1 LTNYIWRYRRLATRG
16 LLALFLPLWLVPQ
29 AIAQPAVTAVRVGAH
44 EDKTRFVLELTEA
57 PRYRVFTLDNPYR
70 VVIDLPELEWR
81 PDSGALPSGAGMI
94 SAMRFGL
101 FAPGTSRVVLD
112 VSRPVLVKTVFT
124 IPPGA
129 GQTHRLVVDIA
140 PATPQQFAAARA
152 TPIVSTPPLEPLR
165 TAMPAVPAP
174 RADDRPMIVIDP
186 GHGGVD
192 PGAHSI
198 SGADEKDIT
207 LAYAFELKRQLEA
220 TGRYRVAM
228 TRDRDIFLQ
237 LRDRVEMAQRLG
249 GDLFISLHAN
259 NHRSRNIKGVSVYT
273 LSEQASDSEAE
284 ALAAKENKADIIAGI
299 DLSDQTEVVS
309 KILIDLA
316 QRETMNLSK
325 QLGNTMVH
333 ELGKVTALLAN
344 THRFAGF
351 AVLKSPTVPSVLV
364 EVGYL
369 SNREE
374 EKLLRTPQHKAVVT
388 TATIKAI
395 DEYFQAQKTLNRS

>member
-1 LTNYIWRYRRLATRG
+1 MRG
-16 LLALFLPLWLVPQ
+16 LLALFLSLWLVPE
-29 AIAQPAVTAVRVGAH
+29 AMAQPAVTAVRVGAH

-57 PRYRVFTLDNPYR
+57 PRYRVFTLDDPYR
-70 VVIDLPELEWR
+70 VVIDLPELQWR
-81 PDSGALPSGAGMI
+81 PASSEPPGGAGLI
-94 SAMRFGL
+94 AAMRFGL

-112 VSRPVLVKTVFT
+112 VSRPVLVKSVFT

-129 GQTHRLVVDIA
+129 GQSHRLVIDIA

-152 TPIVSTPPLEPLR
+152 TPIVSSPPLEPLR
-165 TAMPAVPAP
+165 TATPAVPAP
-174 RADDRPMIVIDP
+174 RADDRPTIVIDP

-192 PGAHSI
+192 P
-198 SGADEKDIT
+198 DIA
-207 LAYAFELKRQLEA
+207 LDYAFELKRQLEA

-259 NHRSRNIKGVSVYT
+259 NHRSREIKGASVYT
-273 LSEQASDSEAE
+273 LSEKSSDSEAA

-325 QLGNTMVH
+325 QLGNTMVD

-351 AVLKSPTVPSVLV
+351 AVLKSPTVPSILV
-364 EVGYL
+364 EIGYL
-369 SNREE
+369 SNRAEE
-374 EKLLRTPQHKAVVT
+374 RLLRSPQHRAKIMA
-388 TATIKAI
+388 ATIKAI
-395 DEYFQAQKTLNRS
+395 DAYFRVQKALNRS

>member
-1 LTNYIWRYRRLATRG
+1 MRG
-16 LLALFLPLWLVPQ
+16 FLALFLPLWLVSQ
-29 AIAQPAVTAVRVGAH
+29 AMAQPAVTAVRVGAH

-57 PRYRVFTLDNPYR
+57 PRYRVFTLDDPYR
-70 VVIDLPELEWR
+70 VVIDLPELQWR
-81 PDSGALPSGAGMI
+81 PDSGALSEGAGVI

-112 VSRPVLVKTVFT
+112 VSRPVLVKTVFAM
-124 IPPGA
+124 PPGA
-129 GQTHRLVVDIA
+129 GQSHRLVVDIA
-140 PATPQQFAAARA
+140 PASPQQFAAARA

-165 TAMPAVPAP
+165 TATPAVPAP
-174 RADDRPMIVIDP
+174 RADDRPTIVIDP
-186 GHGGVD
+186 GHGGID

-198 SGADEKDIT
+198 SGVDEKDIT

-237 LRDRVEMAQRLG
+237 LRDRVEMAQNLG

-259 NHRSRNIKGVSVYT
+259 NHRSREIKGISVYT
-273 LSEQASDSEAE
+273 LSEKASDGEAA

-299 DLSDQTEVVS
+299 DLSEQTEVVS

-325 QLGNTMVH
+325 QLGNTMVD
-333 ELGKVTALLAN
+333 ELGRVTALLAN

-351 AVLKSPTVPSVLV
+351 AVLKSPTVPSILV

-369 SNREE
+369 SNHAEE
-374 EKLLRTPQHKAVVT
+374 RLLRNPRHRAKVT
-388 TATIKAI
+388 AATVKAI
-395 DEYFQAQKTLNRS
+395 DAYFRAQKTLNRS